1 MKDKYNATW
10 VSYSSISDWLRCP
23 RAYYFKNVYKN
34 PKTGRKISLMAPPLA
49 LGQAVHE
56 VIEGLST
63 LAVDKR
69 FDTPLVTRLEQ
80 AWKKIS
86 GKRGGFS
93 DRDQEARFLDRA
105 KVMLK
110 RVNDH
115 PGPLKNLA
123 VKIKTEGG
131 MTPYFWLSEADE
143 IILVGRIDW
152 LEYLADKEAV
162 HIIDFKT
169 GKTKQKDGSLQLP
182 IYLLLAE
189 NLQERPVKKV
199 SYWYIEQSNAP
210 EEQKMP
216 VKEKAEQDVLK
227 VAKEISLAKKLNR
240 FVCPHGGCP
249 ACREMEAVTE
259 GKAEMG
265 GVDEIGREVYVLE
278 HGKAAFE
285 SELL

>member
-1 MKDKYNATW
+1 MKDKYNATC

-86 GKRGGFS
+86 CKRGGFS

-115 PGPLKNLA
+115 PGPL
-123 VKIKTEGG
+123 
-131 MTPYFWLSEADE
+131 
-143 IILVGRIDW
+143 
-152 LEYLADKEAV
+152 EYLAVKEAV

-259 GKAEMG
+259 GKAEMV
-265 GVDEIGREVYVLE
+265 GVDEIGREGYVLE

-285 SELL
+285 SEL

>member
-49 LGQAVHE
+49 LGQIVHE

-152 LEYLADKEAV
+152 LEYLADK
-162 HIIDFKT
+162 
-169 GKTKQKDGSLQLP
+169 LP

-259 GKAEMG
+259 GKAEMV